1 MKHYKSRHLTPEI
14 TLQVTSDPSSE
25 NSPNIF
31 TTERDVTNVTPN
43 PALLHTMERELL
55 WRYLLHLSATV
66 GALIPNPLIP
76 ITARSGSSLDVT
88 VIG

>member
-76 ITARSGSSLDVT
+76 ITARSGSLLDVT